1 MRSII
6 LALTLIVPFSGLA
19 QESGDKNPQVARARE
34 LLYSARAALGGERL
48 KSLQSLSATVSY
60 RRALG
65 ERQMTGE
72 IEYDLLLPDK
82 FMKNEIMSPIPGVE
96 VTRIE
101 AMNGEKIWTDSGS
114 HGAGGG
120 AVLIRQG
127 AAADDPQAQ
136 ARMEQAIR
144 SEFARLL
151 LCWLLTSPASF
162 PVEFTHAGTAEAED
176 GTADVLEVKGP
187 NDFAAYLFL
196 DRKTHRPLMLSYK
209 GRAPRVMTQSAQGQ
223 PRSREEIEKQAK
235 EMRERAEA
243 EPLDEIQIRFEDY
256 RKVDGISLPH
266 RSTRSINGEVNEEW
280 EMKQFK
286 VNPSIK
292 PEKFEKK

>member
-1 MRSII
+1 MRVII
-6 LALTLIVPFSGLA
+6 LALTLLVPFSALA
-19 QESGDKNPQVARARE
+19 QDGGDKAARAQA
-34 LLYSARAALGGERL
+34 LLDSARAALGGEKL

-82 FMKNEIMSPIPGVE
+82 FMKHETMNPMPGVE
-96 VTRIE
+96 ATRVE
-101 AMNGEKIWTDSGS
+101 AMNGEKAWMDSGS
-114 HGAGGG
+114 RGGG
-120 AVLIRQG
+120 MIVIRQG

-136 ARMEQAIR
+136 AQMEQAIR

-151 LCWLLTSPASF
+151 IGWLLTSSSSF

-187 NDFAAYLFL
+187 DNFAAYLFL
-196 DRKTHRPLMLSYK
+196 DQKTRRPLMLSYK
-209 GRAPRVMTQSAQGQ
+209 GRAPRMMMQSAQGQ
-223 PRSREEIEKQAK
+223 PRSRDEIEKQAR
-235 EMRERAEA
+235 EMQQRAAA
-243 EPLDEIQIRFEDY
+243 EPPDEIQIRFDDY
-256 RKVDGISLPH
+256 REVDGISLPH
-266 RSTRSINGEVNEEW
+266 RLTKAVNGEVNEEW
-280 EMKQFK
+280 EMKKFK